1 MESAWCKR
9 YRRCV
14 LVCNAARSLGEQHS
28 LLLAE
33 REEVI
38 VCMEPP
44 RGKDFEWKG
53 QRCQY
58 FCWIDFST
66 TKCRCRDIAT
76 AKKMTWRRQNEHI
89 MDTGGNGFNSVPGS
103 HRCGSENT
111 LQNILLV
118 NLPPCCGMLSNYK
131 HKRHLV
137 YVGCSKSAAVVQ
149 GCHRKL
155 LALEKGRKKSKKKGE
170 KSKVGTMEDRELK
183 KCCGSMQSNC
193 QAGLWKQRVRILK

>member
-1 MESAWCKR
+1 MCT
-9 YRRCV
+9 
-14 LVCNAARSLGEQHS
+14 
-28 LLLAE
+28 
-33 REEVI
+33 
-38 VCMEPP
+38 EPP

-118 NLPPCCGMLSNYK
+118 NLPPCCGILSNYK

-149 GCHRKL
+149 GCHKKL
-155 LALEKGRKKSKKKGE
+155 LALEKGRKKSKKKRRKKQSRHYGGQR
-170 KSKVGTMEDRELK
+170 SKELLWEHAK
-183 KCCGSMQSNC
+183 QLPGRALEAASGDLEMRRSRKFNAWGS
-193 QAGLWKQRVRILK
+193 V